1 MNGKIKNIGPAY
13 GFIISAENNQEYYF
27 RNSNIEKSSQGK
39 VSQGDT
45 VDFDFIQSPKGK
57 PEAIKIRLVN
67 ESISKSNLKAED
79 DISTQESGE
88 KQKVQEPNHKDE
100 EFDDKVV
107 TIHPSDLHGTVD
119 YFDDGEGTITTVDG
133 KKKYVV
139 SWVNITT
146 KMGFKTIYPTEEVV
160 FDAHPNPK
168 VKNVAINVR
177 LVTRPMTRGTI
188 VEFNEEEGIIEADDT
203 HKKYNFLATHISH
216 KQYWEYEAG
225 DRVKFRPVRL
235 KGQDCAVRVAWI
247 DKRKPLERF
256 ADLSRF
262 GVLLNKLAHM
272 TDEDW
277 DFRVRPT
284 GGLPIL
290 ENYLYYTFKRVEQQD
305 KILTVQHSKT
315 NKWMA
320 CFNTGL
326 ATPQQQEIL
335 AFFKEVEDYDPKTH
349 RDPDLAP
356 PRWRLEAFVTE
367 SDTQMLDFHPL
378 PKLATYFEWS
388 DLGSLIYDH
397 NFELRVRREHILK
410 DRKDRLLEIPGLPDY
425 IKENEE
431 ALVTQFNNAV
441 ELAKKRVMR
450 NYKTAI
456 PTFSRGELSLLLP
469 VCMVKKDGAD
479 LALLVQR
486 KNNYYMAW
494 TILPLDIAYM
504 NARLI
509 ARPDTEW
516 LNP

>member
-1 MNGKIKNIGPAY
+1 MNGKIKNIGPTY
-13 GFIISAENNQEYYF
+13 GFIASDDDNQDYYF
-27 RNSNIEKSSQGK
+27 RTLNIEKDSLGK
-39 VSQGDT
+39 IAKGDR
-45 VDFDFIQSPKGK
+45 VEFDPIQNEKGR
-57 PEAIKIRLVN
+57 PEAIKICLV
-67 ESISKSNLKAED
+67 ESSTPQSDLEIKDEPSAKEVVKQNPQEAAHERVARDSSSTLHGKVDYFENGEGFIKAED
-79 DISTQESGE
+79 
-88 KQKVQEPNHKDE
+88 
-100 EFDDKVV
+100 
-107 TIHPSDLHGTVD
+107 
-119 YFDDGEGTITTVDG
+119 G
-133 KKKYVV
+133 KKYGA
-139 SWVNITT
+139 SYVNIIAQQGY
-146 KMGFKTIYPTEEVV
+146 KVLYPTEEVV
-160 FDAHPNPK
+160 FEQHPK
-168 VKNVAINVR
+168 MRVALNIR
-177 LVTRPMTRGTI
+177 LVTRPMTRATI
-188 VEFNEEEGIIEADDT
+188 IEFDEEEGIIEADDT
-203 HKKYNFLATHISH
+203 HEKFPFLGHYINH

-225 DRVKFRPVRL
+225 DRVKFRPVPIEG
-235 KGQDCAVRVAWI
+235 KECAVRVSWI

-262 GVLLNKLAHM
+262 WPLLDKLAHM

-290 ENYLYYTFKRVEQQD
+290 ENYLFYTFKRVEQQK
-305 KILTVQHSKT
+305 KILTVEHSKSG
-315 NKWMA
+315 KWMA
-320 CFNTGL
+320 SFNTGL
-326 ATPQQQEIL
+326 ATPQQQEIF

-356 PRWRLEAFVTE
+356 PRWRLENFVTE
-367 SDTQMLDFHPL
+367 ADTAMLDFHPL

-397 NFELRVRREHILK
+397 NFELRIRREHILK
-410 DRKDRLLEIPGLPDY
+410 DRKDRLLEIQGLPDY
-425 IKENEE
+425 IKENDE
-431 ALVTQFNNAV
+431 ALVAQFNVAV

-486 KNNYYMAW
+486 KKNYYMAW
-494 TILPLDIAYM
+494 TVLPLDIAYM